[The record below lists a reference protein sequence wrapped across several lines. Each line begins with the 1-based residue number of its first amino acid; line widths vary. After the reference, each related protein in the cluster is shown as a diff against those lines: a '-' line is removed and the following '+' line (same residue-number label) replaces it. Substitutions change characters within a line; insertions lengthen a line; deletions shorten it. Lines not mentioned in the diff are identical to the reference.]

1 MSIHVKRLPWLIRE
15 PSFYQKLIFLALPMA
30 GQNIISYFVGLA
42 DNIMV
47 AQLGDSAVGGVF
59 VFNQVQNILSMLVMG
74 LGSALVILASQYY
87 GKKDMLSVKTIC
99 AIGLRIALA
108 VGLGMLLLM
117 LFLGQNIFSLLAP
130 EASVVDQALSYAQY
144 MVWSFLF
151 FCVTNVMLAALR
163 SVGTVHLG
171 LIVSSIAVI
180 LDIGLN
186 YLLIFGRFGFPA
198 MGVAGAGLATLISR
212 VVECAVVL
220 SYLLLRDQ
228 KLHIRFQDMLLR
240 SPQLTRDFV
249 IYGFPIVLGDIFWG
263 FGGAAQTAIIGRMG
277 PSIIAASAMA
287 ANIYQIFTVLVY
299 GFASAGAILVGQ
311 QIGRNDFAQAKRF
324 TKTLQLLYICV
335 GLVSSLALLAAH
347 SFILGL
353 YSKMEAETLV
363 YASQFLT
370 VMCFMLI
377 GTSYQMSSLQIVR
390 AGGATHFV
398 LVNDLIFVWLVVIPL
413 SCLAAFVFH
422 APPWVV
428 YLCLKC
434 DQILKCAVAAVKV
447 NRFRWMKNLT
457 HQRNAPMDETGDGP
471 DTLPV

>member
-1 MSIHVKRLPWLIRE
+1 MSIRTKRLPWLIRE
-15 PSFYQKLIFLALPMA
+15 PSFYQKLILLALPMA
-30 GQNIISYFVGLA
+30 GQNIISYFVGLV

-59 VFNQVQNILSMLVMG
+59 VFNQVQNILTMLVMG

-87 GKKDMLSVKTIC
+87 GKGDMPSVKTIC

-108 VGLGMLLLM
+108 VGLGMLLIM
-117 LFLGQNIFSLLAP
+117 LFFGRNIFSLLTP
-130 EASVVDQALSYAQY
+130 ESAVIAEAMAYARY

-186 YLLIFGRFGFPA
+186 YLLIFGNFGFPA
-198 MGVAGAGLATLISR
+198 MGTAGAGLATLISR
-212 VVECAVVL
+212 IVECVVVL
-220 SYLLLRDQ
+220 CYLFFRDQ
-228 KLHIRFQDMLLR
+228 KLRIRLR
-240 SPQLTRDFV
+240 DVFLRNPQLARDFV
-249 IYGFPIVLGDIFWG
+249 VYGFPIILGDILWG
-263 FGGAAQTAIIGRMG
+263 FGGAAQTAIIGRLG
-277 PSIIAASAMA
+277 SPVIAASAMA
-287 ANIYQIFTVLVY
+287 TNIYQIFTVLVY

-311 QIGRNDFAQAKRF
+311 QIGQNDFAQAKRF
-324 TKTLQLLYICV
+324 TKTLQLVYVCV
-335 GLVSSLALLAAH
+335 GLLSSLALFAAH
-347 SFILGL
+347 NLILQL
-353 YSKMEAETLV
+353 YSKMEADTLA

-370 VMCFMLI
+370 VMSFMLI

-398 LVNDLIFVWLVVIPL
+398 LANDLIFVWLVVIPL
-413 SCLAAFVFH
+413 SCLAAFVLH

-434 DQILKCAVAAVKV
+434 DQVLKCIVAAVKV

-457 HQRNAPMDETGDGP
+457 LREKSEETDP
-471 DTLPV
+471 LLT